1 MISDSENI
9 YQGRQSPNIRLD
21 LRKQTEWVAM
31 GMYVALFLVG
41 GLSFH
46 VESCDP
52 TEAWPV
58 AGADGF
64 VSESIREALSFY
76 TMTLPQ

>member
-1 MISDSENI
+1 
-9 YQGRQSPNIRLD
+9 
-21 LRKQTEWVAM
+21 M

-52 TEAWPV
+52 TGAWPV

-76 TMTLPQ
+76 TMTLPQYGLAPVGKTVTVFSAGVP

>member
-1 MISDSENI
+1 MH
-9 YQGRQSPNIRLD
+9 
-21 LRKQTEWVAM
+21 
-31 GMYVALFLVG
+31 VALFLVG

-52 TEAWPV
+52 TEAWLV

-64 VSESIREALSFY
+64 VSERAY
-76 TMTLPQ
+76 GKP